1 MRNPLQDSVVKQHQ
15 FKHPIQQVWNAISVA
30 SEISTWF
37 IQADFEARVGYRYTF
52 RHEETV
58 ITGEVLTAN
67 PVHELVYT
75 WVISGTEAV
84 TTVSWNLEEHDG
96 GTLLTLEHSGISRY
110 PGDTAVVMFENFS
123 SGWAICFRDL
133 EKYLLNT

>member
-1 MRNPLQDSVVKQHQ
+1 MSTSSRDRVVKQHQ
-15 FKHPIQQVWNAISVA
+15 FKHPIRQVWNAISVA
-30 SEISTWF
+30 REISAWF

-75 WVISGTEAV
+75 WIISGTEAV
-84 TTVSWNLEEHDG
+84 TTVSWKLEEMDG

-110 PGDTAVVMFENFS
+110 PGDTAVIMFENFGG
-123 SGWAICFRDL
+123 GWTTCIRDL
-133 EKYLLNT
+133 EKYLLDN